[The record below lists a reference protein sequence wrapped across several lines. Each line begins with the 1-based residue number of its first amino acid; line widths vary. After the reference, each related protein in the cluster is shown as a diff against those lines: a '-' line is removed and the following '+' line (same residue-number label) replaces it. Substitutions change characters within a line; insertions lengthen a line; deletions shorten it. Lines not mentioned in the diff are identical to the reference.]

1 MNEKYINFFTDF
13 GFKKLFG
20 SEPNKDL
27 LIDFLNELLKGREK
41 PIKTLTF
48 KRTEHL
54 GASEVDRK
62 AIFDL
67 YCESEGGEKFIVE
80 LQKAKQKYFKDR
92 SLFYATFPIQEQ
104 AQRGDWDF
112 RLKAV
117 YTIGILDFVFDE
129 DKDTDQ
135 YLYDVK
141 LTEQE
146 TGAVFC
152 DKLNFIYIEMPK
164 FNKTEEDL
172 ETHFDKWL
180 FAIKNLYRLD
190 SIPGKLREKV
200 FERFFEIAE
209 IASMNPEERFNYES
223 SLKYYRDMKNVIDT
237 AKGEGWEE
245 GVEQGIQQ
253 GMQQGRQEEAAHTL
267 LKILAKRFGDV
278 DSSIRSQIKTADC
291 NQLER
296 WIDIS
301 LDAPNVEAVFLRPK
315 GDKQSES
322 LVKLVACSM
331 RDEGRDQDVR
341 IKNQFHEILSN
352 TSWSV

>member
-1 MNEKYINFFTDF
+1 MTDRYINFFTDF

-48 KRTEHL
+48 QQNEHL
-54 GASEVDRK
+54 GITDVDRK

-67 YCESEGGEKFIVE
+67 YCESESGEKFIVE
-80 LQKAKQKYFKDR
+80 LQKAKQKFFKDR

-129 DKDTDQ
+129 DKADEK

-146 TGAVFC
+146 TGAVFS

-164 FNKTEEDL
+164 FNKTESEL
-172 ETHFDKWL
+172 ESHFDKWL

-190 SIPGKLREKV
+190 GIPGTLREQV

-209 IASMNPEERFNYES
+209 IARMDKEERSRYES

-237 AKGEGWEE
+237 AKGEGWEA
-245 GVEQGIQQ
+245 GRVE
-253 GMQQGRQEEAAHTL
+253 GRQEGRQEGLQEGEAKGRQNEAAKTL
-267 LKILAKRFGDV
+267 LKIINKRFGSV
-278 DSSIRSQIKTADC
+278 APSFREMICTASS
-291 NQLER
+291 NELED
-296 WIDIS
+296 WIDAA
-301 LDAPNVEAVFLRPK
+301 LDAVSVEQIFN
-315 GDKQSES
+315 G
-322 LVKLVACSM
+322 
-331 RDEGRDQDVR
+331 
-341 IKNQFHEILSN
+341 
-352 TSWSV
+352 

>member
-1 MNEKYINFFTDF
+1 MLKDRYINFFTDF

-41 PIKTLTF
+41 PIKELTF
-48 KRTEHL
+48 KKTEHL

-67 YCESEGGEKFIVE
+67 YCVSESGEKFIVE
-80 LQKAKQKYFKDR
+80 LQKAKQKFFKDR

-104 AQRGDWDF
+104 AKRGEWDF

-117 YTIGILDFVFDE
+117 YTIGILDFIFDE
-129 DKDTDQ
+129 DLDDEK

-146 TGAVFC
+146 TGEIFC

-164 FNKTEEDL
+164 FNKTESEL
-172 ETHFDKWL
+172 ETHIDKWL
-180 FAIKNLYRLD
+180 FAIKNLYKFD
-190 SIPGKLREKV
+190 EIPGKLREKI

-209 IASMNPEERFNYES
+209 IAQMNPDERTNYEN
-223 SLKYYRDMKNVIDT
+223 SLKYYRDMNNVVAT

-245 GVEQGIQQ
+245 GKTEGLAEGLAEGRNERDSEIAINCIKQG
-253 GMQQGRQEEAAHTL
+253 L
-267 LKILAKRFGDV
+267 DN
-278 DSSIRSQIKTADC
+278 SSITIITGLSD
-291 NQLER
+291 
-296 WIDIS
+296 
-301 LDAPNVEAVFLRPK
+301 VEINKLRK
-315 GDKQSES
+315 
-322 LVKLVACSM
+322 
-331 RDEGRDQDVR
+331 
-341 IKNQFHEILSN
+341 
-352 TSWSV
+352 